1 MSIQPAWAY
10 IIGIAFGALITAISA
25 YIIQRNKN
33 KASAQQQ
40 TTRQKFEMEQTL
52 GAEILKR
59 QLDSICAFI
68 KSEELTALLK
78 YCQEDAFLKGLAA
91 NLDKIARMDNQL
103 YAMAKGSQQVTDEVR
118 TMRTMLSERLFNPVT
133 GRIHAG
139 IESNMTFTSR
149 LKEKSESKRYLGNH
163 LLDIEIVQRVLRK
176 EESIFIE
183 SGSTLAYCMLSIID
197 NISRFRNAPLRV
209 CTNNVAIY
217 MMLLFE
223 ANFIP
228 VLLPGKPD
236 NPYAATFGDIDKD
249 GKHGDGVVTFLKEN
263 KVKVLF
269 TTASYMDV
277 DYGPHVSSSQN
288 HALKRILNEYASVP
302 GISRRNICVIAAE
315 NINRAV
321 KDSQIAKNCKLIF
334 DPEGREDILL
344 YSQALAQDKQAW
356 EAHLQNP
363 NNYIIAGSNDEV
375 KCLGVLDDF
384 VKQHDLQLYRFSVDT
399 GIIYQMSSLNG

>member
-1 MSIQPAWAY
+1 MPNLRRVSNDSEPGSAGVSPAKLLEPIPQPFIIHTGGTPNAAY
-10 IIGIAFGALITAISA
+10 FLIT
-25 YIIQRNKN
+25 
-33 KASAQQQ
+33 
-40 TTRQKFEMEQTL
+40 
-52 GAEILKR
+52 
-59 QLDSICAFI
+59 
-68 KSEELTALLK
+68 
-78 YCQEDAFLKGLAA
+78 
-91 NLDKIARMDNQL
+91 
-103 YAMAKGSQQVTDEVR
+103 
-118 TMRTMLSERLFNPVT
+118 
-133 GRIHAG
+133 
-139 IESNMTFTSR
+139 
-149 LKEKSESKRYLGNH
+149 
-163 LLDIEIVQRVLRK
+163 
-176 EESIFIE
+176 
-183 SGSTLAYCMLSIID
+183 
-197 NISRFRNAPLRV
+197 
-209 CTNNVAIY
+209 
-217 MMLLFE
+217 
-223 ANFIP
+223 
-228 VLLPGKPD
+228 
-236 NPYAATFGDIDKD
+236 
-249 GKHGDGVVTFLKEN
+249 HGDGVVTFLKEN

-356 EAHLQNP
+356 EEHLQNP